1 MQRAILEIQDGSG
14 HQHLRVCGATL
25 RSLINQQRLFREM
38 QQQRKNP
45 QGERYL
51 QNNYSIRQFLQ
62 EDAFKTWFHGIGK
75 KKKDGGTEDYACGE
89 RSRNVAV
96 VNKGAASPQTAGRL
110 GPPSDSPSLVA
121 PHSGRCHSPTHRP
134 RP

>member
-1 MQRAILEIQDGSG
+1 MQRVILEIQDGSS

-25 RSLINQQRLFREM
+25 RSLINPQRLFREM

-75 KKKDGGTEDYACGE
+75 KKKM
-89 RSRNVAV
+89 V
-96 VNKGAASPQTAGRL
+96 VRKIMLVVRGAEMWPW
-110 GPPSDSPSLVA
+110 
-121 PHSGRCHSPTHRP
+121 
-134 RP
+134 